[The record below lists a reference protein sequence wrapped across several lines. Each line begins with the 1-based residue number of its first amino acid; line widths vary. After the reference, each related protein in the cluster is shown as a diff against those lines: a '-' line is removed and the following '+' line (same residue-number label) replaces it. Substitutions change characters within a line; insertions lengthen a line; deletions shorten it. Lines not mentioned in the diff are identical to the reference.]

1 MWRRS
6 FQRAMGLEEQN
17 LFGEVSRQLDFLS
30 AIDPASIHIALDPG
44 FSAVLGFMVLSD
56 GELDHLYVRVGYQ
69 GMGLGTAL
77 LNLAKLQSPAGI
89 ELFSFQ
95 RNRAAHSFYERRG
108 FKEVG
113 RGFASWERGEKRPR
127 GASKLL
133 TGTPGPPTGKTW
145 RISSSGGDCLICADD
160 GGFLFLSAG
169 AGERGGAFEFWRVWD
184 RVVRC
189 G

>member
-1 MWRRS
+1 MNAEGSILSELQFEVVPFRPEYALEAVKMWRRS

-17 LFGEVSRQLDFLS
+17 RFGEVSRQLDFLS
-30 AIDPASIHIALDPG
+30 AINPASIHIALDPG
-44 FSAVLGFMVLSD
+44 SSAVLGFMVLSD

-95 RNRAAHSFYERRG
+95 RNRSAGSFYERRG

-113 RGFASWERGEKRPR
+113 RGFASFDGNPWATDREDLADIKFRWEG
-127 GASKLL
+127 
-133 TGTPGPPTGKTW
+133 
-145 RISSSGGDCLICADD
+145 
-160 GGFLFLSAG
+160 
-169 AGERGGAFEFWRVWD
+169 
-184 RVVRC
+184 
-189 G
+189 